1 MCTASKPATEHR
13 IDAHH
18 VDSLFVELVAGEGGL
33 GKGVPQ
39 ASKPTP
45 MPGSS
50 AGSRRDLPCQ
60 LLLTRAQIAPRAVL
74 DLCGASLISRGR
86 LTVRECSAYGCTP
99 CTALSAPV
107 CSASS
112 ASKPSARYKRRRRR
126 ASEMSQDEL
135 SVTRD
140 VSTPCAT
147 SHTVPAPRTPPGP
160 RRKF

>member
-1 MCTASKPATEHR
+1 MCTASTCGYRAPP
-13 IDAHH
+13 DAHH
-18 VDSLFVELVAGEGGL
+18 VDSLFVELVAGEGRL

-74 DLCGASLISRGR
+74 QLNSCGHLFSRCGWSQEEFR
-86 LTVRECSAYGCTP
+86 
-99 CTALSAPV
+99 
-107 CSASS
+107 SS
-112 ASKPSARYKRRRRR
+112 AHSSPCQECACQVSRAGPGRVARKGTREPR
-126 ASEMSQDEL
+126 ASEMSQAEL

-147 SHTVPAPRTPPGP
+147 SRRPRERVTVVRYE
-160 RRKF
+160 

>member
-1 MCTASKPATEHR
+1 MRLKHTLDVHCLQAGDRHWT
-13 IDAHH
+13 DAHH

-60 LLLTRAQIAPRAVL
+60 LLLARAQIAPRAVL
-74 DLCGASLISRGR
+74 QLNSCGYLISSCGHSQKKLRSSTHSSPCQECVCQVSRAGPGR
-86 LTVRECSAYGCTP
+86 VARKGTH
-99 CTALSAPV
+99 
-107 CSASS
+107 
-112 ASKPSARYKRRRRR
+112 KPR
-126 ASEMSQDEL
+126 ASEMSQAEL

-140 VSTPCAT
+140 TPPPCAT
-147 SHTVPAPRTPPGP
+147 SHTTTRMRP
-160 RRKF
+160 

>member
-18 VDSLFVELVAGEGGL
+18 VDSLFVELVAGEGGR

-50 AGSRRDLPCQ
+50 AGSRRDMPCQ
-60 LLLTRAQIAPRAVL
+60 LLLARAQIAPRAVL
-74 DLCGASLISRGR
+74 QLNSCGYLFSSCGWSQEEFRTAKHSSPCQECFCQVSRAGPGR
-86 LTVRECSAYGCTP
+86 VARKGTREP
-99 CTALSAPV
+99 
-107 CSASS
+107 
-112 ASKPSARYKRRRRR
+112 R
-126 ASEMSQDEL
+126 ASEMSQNEV

-140 VSTPCAT
+140 VSTP
-147 SHTVPAPRTPPGP
+147 SP
-160 RRKF
+160 RRVQNQQGNKAALGPAG